1 MLRTIWSLV
10 TFEWL
15 RRPRPEVAVL
25 RMIGVIGGFGP
36 LRSGMSLA
44 SLEPLIERAFAQP
57 RLKAVA
63 LVINSPGGSP
73 AQSALIAKRVRD
85 LAQEK
90 DVPVLAFCEDVAAS
104 GGYWLACAAD
114 EIFVQP
120 TSIVGSIGVI
130 TSGFGFPELMDKI
143 GVERRVYTAGEHKST
158 LDPFRPENPED
169 VTRLKELQLE
179 LHDVFKEMVRDRRGQ
194 RLKAED
200 DLLFSG
206 EFWAGGKSV
215 ELGLADSL
223 GELRQVLRDRFGKR
237 VRLRRIQ
244 GPKRLLRRLGLG
256 RGRSEAG
263 FGAHYFSTGSGGFP
277 APEDWAAGLMS
288 AAEERALWSRF
299 GL

>member
-1 MLRTIWSLV
+1 MFGTFWSLV
-10 TFEWL
+10 TLEPL

-25 RMIGVIGGFGP
+25 RLTGTIGGFGP

-44 SLEPLIERAFAQP
+44 SVEALIERAFTQKH
-57 RLKAVA
+57 LKAVA
-63 LVINSPGGSP
+63 LVVNSPGGSP
-73 AQSALIAKRVRD
+73 AQSALIAKRIRD

-90 DVPVLAFCEDVAAS
+90 EIPVLAFCEDVAAS

-130 TSGFGFPELMDKI
+130 TSGFGFTGLMEKA

-158 LDPFRPENPED
+158 LDPFRPENPDD
-169 VTRLKELQLE
+169 VARLKALQVE
-179 LHDVFKEMVRDRRGQ
+179 LHGVFKDMVRDRRGH
-194 RLKAED
+194 RLKAD
-200 DLLFSG
+200 DDMLFSG
-206 EFWAGGKSV
+206 EFWAGGKAV

-223 GELRQVLRDRFGKR
+223 GELREVLRDRFGKR

-256 RGRSEAG
+256 RGRAAG
-263 FGAHYFSTGSGGFP
+263 DLPLWAGGFP
-277 APEDWAAGLMS
+277 APEDWAAGVLS
-288 AAEERALWSRF
+288 AVEERALWSRF

>member
-1 MLRTIWSLV
+1 MVFRTIWSLA

-15 RRPRPEVAVL
+15 RRPRPEVAVVRL
-25 RMIGVIGGFGP
+25 SGVIGGFGP
-36 LRSGMSLA
+36 LRSGMSLN
-44 SLEPLIERAFAQP
+44 SVEPLIERAFTVP

-73 AQSALIAKRVRD
+73 SQSALIAQRVRD
-85 LAQEK
+85 LAREK
-90 DVPVLAFCEDVAAS
+90 EVPVLAFCEDVAAS

-130 TSGFGFPELMDKI
+130 TSGFGFPELMEKVGI
-143 GVERRVYTAGEHKST
+143 ERRVYTAGEHKST
-158 LDPFRPENPED
+158 LDPFRPENPDD
-169 VTRLKELQLE
+169 VARLRALQVE
-179 LHDVFKEMVRDRRGQ
+179 LHDVFKEMVRDRRGH

-200 DLLFSG
+200 EVLFSG
-206 EFWAGGKSV
+206 EFWAGGRAV

-256 RGRSEAG
+256 RGRADRG
-263 FGAHYFSTGSGGFP
+263 PAAWGGGLP
-277 APEDWAAGLMS
+277 APEDWAAGVL
-288 AAEERALWSRF
+288 AAVEERALWSRF

>member
-1 MLRTIWSLV
+1 MAFGTLWKLLTLE
-10 TFEWL
+10 FL

-25 RMIGVIGGFGP
+25 RLTGVIGGFGP

-44 SLEPLIERAFAQP
+44 SVEPLIERAFAQP

-73 AQSALIAKRVRD
+73 AQSALIANRIRD
-85 LAQEK
+85 LAREK
-90 DVPVLAFCEDVAAS
+90 EVPVLAFCEDVAAS

-130 TSGFGFPELMDKI
+130 TSGFGFAELMEKV
-143 GVERRVYTAGEHKST
+143 GVERRLYTAGERKSL
-158 LDPFRPENPED
+158 LDPFRPEDPGD
-169 VTRLKELQLE
+169 VARLKTLQEE
-179 LHDVFKEMVRDRRGQ
+179 LHGVFKEMVRDRRGQ
-194 RLKAED
+194 RLKGAEEE
-200 DLLFSG
+200 LFSG
-206 EFWAGGKSV
+206 EFWAGGRSV
-215 ELGLADSL
+215 ELGLADSI

-263 FGAHYFSTGSGGFP
+263 LALWGGGLP
-277 APEDWAAGLMS
+277 APEDWAAGVL
-288 AAEERALWSRF
+288 AAVEERALWSRF

>member
-1 MLRTIWSLV
+1 MSGT
-10 TFEWL
+10 
-15 RRPRPEVAVL
+15 
-25 RMIGVIGGFGP
+25 IGGFGP

-73 AQSALIAKRVRD
+73 AQSALISKRVRD

-90 DVPVLAFCEDVAAS
+90 DLPVLAFCEDVAAS

-130 TSGFGFPELMDKI
+130 TSGFGFPDLLEKV

-158 LDPFRPENPED
+158 LDPFKPENPED
-169 VTRLKELQLE
+169 VARLKALQQE
-179 LHDVFKEMVRDRRGQ
+179 LHEVFKEMVRDRRGQ
-194 RLKAED
+194 RLKAAEEE
-200 DLLFSG
+200 LFSG
-206 EFWAGGKSV
+206 EFWAGGKAV

-223 GELRQVLRDRFGKR
+223 GDMRQVLRDRFGKR

-256 RGRSEAG
+256 RGRADG
-263 FGAHYFSTGSGGFP
+263 GLVGWGGGFP
-277 APEDWAAGLMS
+277 APEDWAAGLL
-288 AAEERALWSRF
+288 AAVEERALWSRF

>member
-1 MLRTIWSLV
+1 MVFRTIWSLV

-25 RMIGVIGGFGP
+25 RMSGAIGGFGP

-44 SLEPLIERAFAQP
+44 SMEPLIERAFSQP

-73 AQSALIAKRVRD
+73 SQSALIAKRVRD

-90 DVPVLAFCEDVAAS
+90 EIPVLAFCEDVAAS

-114 EIFVQP
+114 EIIVQP

-130 TSGFGFPELMDKI
+130 TSGFGFPELMEKV

-169 VTRLKELQLE
+169 VARLKSLQVE
-179 LHDVFKEMVRDRRGQ
+179 LHDVFKEMVRDRRGH
-194 RLKAED
+194 RLKAEEEV
-200 DLLFSG
+200 LFSG
-206 EFWAGGKSV
+206 EFWAGGKAV

-223 GELRQVLRDRFGKR
+223 GEPRQVLRERFGKR

-256 RGRSEAG
+256 RGRGE
-263 FGAHYFSTGSGGFP
+263 SGVPDWGGGLP
-277 APEDWAAGLMS
+277 APEDWAAGVL
-288 AAEERALWSRF
+288 AAVEERALWSRF

>member
-1 MLRTIWSLV
+1 M

-25 RMIGVIGGFGP
+25 RLSGVIGGFGP

-44 SLEPLIERAFAQP
+44 SVEPLIERAFALS

-85 LAQEK
+85 LAREK
-90 DVPVLAFCEDVAAS
+90 DIPVLAFCEDVAAS

-120 TSIVGSIGVI
+120 TSLVGSIGVI
-130 TSGFGFPELMDKI
+130 TSGFGFPELMEKL
-143 GVERRVYTAGEHKST
+143 GVERRVYTAGEHKSI
-158 LDPFRPENPED
+158 LDPFRPEDPED
-169 VTRLKELQLE
+169 VARLKALQEE
-179 LHDVFKEMVRDRRGQ
+179 LHEVFKDMVRDRRGQ
-194 RLKAED
+194 RLKAGEKV
-200 DLLFSG
+200 LFSG
-206 EFWAGGKSV
+206 EFWAGGKAV

-223 GELRQVLRDRFGKR
+223 GDLRQVMRERFGKR

-244 GPKRLLRRLGLG
+244 GPRRLLRRLGLG
-256 RGRSEAG
+256 RGRGEGGLS
-263 FGAHYFSTGSGGFP
+263 AHDLSTGGGLP
-277 APEDWAAGLMS
+277 APEDWAAGVI
-288 AAEERALWSRF
+288 AAVEERALWSRF

>member
-1 MLRTIWSLV
+1 MLRKTWSLI

-25 RMIGVIGGFGP
+25 RLSGTIGGIGP

-44 SLEPLIERAFAQP
+44 SVEPLIERAFAQP

-73 AQSALIAKRVRD
+73 AQSALITKRIRD
-85 LAQEK
+85 LAEEK
-90 DVPVLAFCEDVAAS
+90 ELPVLAFCEDVAAS

-120 TSIVGSIGVI
+120 ASIVGSIGVI
-130 TSGFGFPELMDKI
+130 TSGFGFTGLMDKL

-158 LDPFRPENPED
+158 LDPFRPEDPDD
-169 VTRLKELQLE
+169 VARLKALQLE
-179 LHDVFKEMVRDRRGQ
+179 LHGVFKDMVRDRRGH
-194 RLKAED
+194 RLKAD
-200 DLLFSG
+200 DDVLFSG
-206 EFWAGGKSV
+206 EFWAGGKAV

-237 VRLRRIQ
+237 VRLRRVQ

-256 RGRSEAG
+256 RSGVETGAG
-263 FGAHYFSTGSGGFP
+263 PWHGGFP
-277 APEDWAAGLMS
+277 APEDWAAGVLS
-288 AAEERALWSRF
+288 AVEERALWSRF

>member
-1 MLRTIWSLV
+1 MALKTIWRLV
-10 TFEWL
+10 TLQGL
-15 RRPRPEVAVL
+15 RRTRPEVSVL
-25 RMIGVIGGFGP
+25 RLSGVIGGFGP

-44 SLEPLIERAFAQP
+44 GLEPLIERAFAQP

-63 LVINSPGGSP
+63 LVINSPGGS
-73 AQSALIAKRVRD
+73 ASQSALIAKRIRD

-90 DVPVLAFCEDVAAS
+90 EVPVLAFCEDVAAS

-130 TSGFGFPELMDKI
+130 TSGFGFAELMEKL
-143 GVERRVYTAGEHKST
+143 GVERRVYTAGARKAI

-169 VTRLKELQLE
+169 VARIKALQE
-179 LHDVFKEMVRDRRGQ
+179 DLHEVFKQMVRDRRGH
-194 RLKAED
+194 RLKAGED
-200 DLLFSG
+200 QLFSG
-206 EFWAGGKSV
+206 EFWAGAKSI
-215 ELGLADSL
+215 ELGLADSE
-223 GELRQVLRDRFGKR
+223 GDLRQVMRDRFGKR

-256 RGRSEAG
+256 RGRAEGGPPLWA
-263 FGAHYFSTGSGGFP
+263 SGLP
-277 APEDWAAGLMS
+277 APEDWAAGVL
-288 AAEERALWSRF
+288 AAVEERALWSRF

>member
-1 MLRTIWSLV
+1 MFRTIWSLV
-10 TFEWL
+10 TFERL
-15 RRPRPEVAVL
+15 RRRRPEVAVL
-25 RMIGVIGGFGP
+25 RLSGVIGGFGP
-36 LRSGMSLA
+36 LRSGISLA

-73 AQSALIAKRVRD
+73 AQSALISQRVRD
-85 LAQEK
+85 LAREK
-90 DVPVLAFCEDVAAS
+90 DIPVLAFCEDVAAS

-130 TSGFGFPELMDKI
+130 TSGFGFPELLAKV

-169 VTRLKELQLE
+169 VARLKALQVE
-179 LHDVFKEMVRDRRGQ
+179 LHEVFKDMVRDRRGQ
-194 RLKAED
+194 RLKAEE

-206 EFWAGGKSV
+206 EFWAGGKAV

-223 GELRQVLRDRFGKR
+223 GDLRQVLRERFGKR

-244 GPKRLLRRLGLG
+244 GPKRLLRRLVG
-256 RGRSEAG
+256 RGRAESGVSADD
-263 FGAHYFSTGSGGFP
+263 ASTGGGFP
-277 APEDWAAGLMS
+277 SPQDWASGLL
-288 AAEERALWSRF
+288 AAVEERAHWSRF

>member
-1 MLRTIWSLV
+1 MAFRTIFSLV

-15 RRPRPEVAVL
+15 RRPRPVVAVL
-25 RMIGVIGGFGP
+25 RLTGVIGGFGP
-36 LRSGMSLA
+36 LRSGMSLN
-44 SLEPLIERAFAQP
+44 SVEGLIEQAFAQKH
-57 RLKAVA
+57 LKAVA

-73 AQSALIAKRVRD
+73 SQSALIANRVRE
-85 LAQEK
+85 LAKEK
-90 DVPVLAFCEDVAAS
+90 EVPVLAFCEDVAAS

-120 TSIVGSIGVI
+120 TSIIGAIGVI
-130 TSGFGFPELMDKI
+130 TSGFGFPELLDKI
-143 GVERRVYTAGEHKST
+143 GVERRVYTAGERKST

-169 VTRLKELQLE
+169 VAHLKELQKE
-179 LHDVFKEMVRDRRGQ
+179 LHEVFKEMVRDRRGH
-194 RLKAED
+194 RLKAEEAE
-200 DLLFSG
+200 LFNG
-206 EFWAGGKSV
+206 DFWAGGKAV

-256 RGRSEAG
+256 RGRAEAG
-263 FGAHYFSTGSGGFP
+263 LPLWGGGLP
-277 APEDWAAGLMS
+277 APEDWAAGFV
-288 AAEERALWSRF
+288 AAVEERALWSRF